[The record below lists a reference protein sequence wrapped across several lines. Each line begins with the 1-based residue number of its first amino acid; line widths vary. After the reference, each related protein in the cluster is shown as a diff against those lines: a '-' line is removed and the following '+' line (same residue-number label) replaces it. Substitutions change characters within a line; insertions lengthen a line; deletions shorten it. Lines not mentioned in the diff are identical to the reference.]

1 MKVELQE
8 EEKELAI
15 NGYLMSLAVFITTM
29 PIPVINLIANLIY
42 FFSHRKQ
49 TYIIR
54 WHAYNALLSQVPLF
68 FINSL
73 TWYFVWNV
81 IWGEIPLNN
90 LMFGYFAVAAFLNVG
105 EIVSSVICCIRVGR
119 NENVHIPLVSPIA
132 HITCKKISW
141 DKWERVW
148 QPAEERF
155 FRIAEEAKR
164 LLMKDAV
171 ISAVGLAVLFG
182 GFSLLHLKER
192 LNFPENPMEPIFE
205 KATYRSFKSNIID
218 DKQSVEPLKHIV
230 DQLCEKNGMDSI
242 KVYLVKKDEVN
253 AFAYAGRNL
262 AVFTGLIKE
271 CDNESQLASV
281 LGHEMGH
288 VEKRHVMRA
297 AKNNLGLMIVFTAFF
312 GDFADL
318 ATQLS
323 TNHMSREMEDEADA
337 LSVEYLYNADVDP
350 KGFPDFMEKI
360 MTGTFF
366 DRISFFSDHPA
377 TQDRVDDSL
386 ERIGKLA
393 PKEYKTILSER
404 EWNDFMDRVKK
415 RY

>member
-29 PIPVINLIANLIY
+29 PIPIINLIANLIY
-42 FFSHRKQ
+42 FFAHRKQ
-49 TYIIR
+49 TYVIR
-54 WHAYNALLSQVPLF
+54 WHAYNALLSQMPLF

-81 IWGEIPLNN
+81 IWGDIKLTNA
-90 LMFGYFAVAAFLNVG
+90 MIGYFAVAGLLNIG
-105 EIVSSVICCIRVGR
+105 EIVSSVICCIRVGG
-119 NENVHIPLVSPIA
+119 NKDVHIPLVSPIA

-155 FRIAEEAKR
+155 VQMAEEAKR
-164 LLMKDAV
+164 SFVKDAA
-171 ISAVGLAVLFG
+171 ISAGCLALLFG
-182 GFSLLHLKER
+182 GVSLLGIKEK
-192 LNFPENPMEPIFE
+192 LNFPDNPMEPIFE
-205 KATYRSFKSNIID
+205 QATYESFKNKIID
-218 DKQSVEPLKHIV
+218 DQQSVESLNRIVNHIR
-230 DQLCEKNGMDSI
+230 EKNGMDSI
-242 KVYLVKKDEVN
+242 HVYLVKKDEVN

-262 AVFTGLIKE
+262 AVYTGLIKE

-281 LGHEMGH
+281 LGHELGH
-288 VEKRHVMRA
+288 VEKRHVMKA
-297 AKNNLGLMIVFTAFF
+297 IKTNLGVAIIFSAFL
-312 GDFADL
+312 GDFANL

-337 LSVEYLYNADVDP
+337 LAVEYLYNADVDP
-350 KGFPDFMEKI
+350 NGFPEFMKKI
-360 MTGTFF
+360 MTGTFL
-366 DRISFFSDHPA
+366 DKVSFFSDHPA

-393 PKEYKTILSER
+393 PKEYKTILTEK
-404 EWNDFMDRVKK
+404 EWNDFFERVKK